1 MKIMKKKESE
11 IFHQALGDATHKP
24 TINWEKEIEI
34 AEKTKTQRPNKDQLI
49 KNILIQSEDFNFIW
63 NIRSLKKT
71 TIGNLQNILSLLLKY

>member
-11 IFHQALGDATHKP
+11 IFHQALAEATHKP
-24 TINWEKEIEI
+24 TINWEKEIEK
-34 AEKTKTQRPNKDQLI
+34 AEKTKTKRPNKDQLI
-49 KNILIQSEDFNFIW
+49 QNIVIQSEDFNFIW

>member
-24 TINWEKEIEI
+24 TINWEKEIEK
-34 AEKTKTQRPNKDQLI
+34 AEKTKTKRPNKEQLI
-49 KNILIQSEDFNFIW
+49 KNIVIQSEDFNFIW

>member
-11 IFHQALGDATHKP
+11 IFHQALAEATNKP
-24 TINWEKEIEI
+24 TINWEKEIEK

-49 KNILIQSEDFNFIW
+49 KNILMQSEDFNFVW

-71 TIGNLQNILSLLLKY
+71 TIGNLQNILSLLLK

>member
-11 IFHQALGDATHKP
+11 IFHQALAEATHKP
-24 TINWEKEIEI
+24 TINWEKEIEK
-34 AEKTKTQRPNKDQLI
+34 AGKTKTKRPNKDQLI
-49 KNILIQSEDFNFIW
+49 QNIVMQSEDFNFIW

>member
-1 MKIMKKKESE
+1 MEIMKKKESE

-24 TINWEKEIEI
+24 TINWEKEIEK
-34 AEKTKTQRPNKDQLI
+34 AEKTKTQRPNKEDLI
-49 KNILIQSEDFNFIW
+49 KNIVMQSEDFNFIW

>member
-11 IFHQALGDATHKP
+11 IFHQALGEATHKP
-24 TINWEKEIEI
+24 SINWEKEIEK
-34 AEKTKTQRPNKDQLI
+34 AEKTKTKRPNKDQLI
-49 KNILIQSEDFNFIW
+49 ENIVMQSEDFNFIW

>member
-11 IFHQALGDATHKP
+11 IFHQALGEATHKP
-24 TINWEKEIEI
+24 TINWEKEIEK
-34 AEKTKTQRPNKDQLI
+34 AEKTKTKRPNKDHLI
-49 KNILIQSEDFNFIW
+49 QNIVMQSEDFNFIW

>member
-11 IFHQALGDATHKP
+11 IFHQALAEATHKP
-24 TINWEKEIEI
+24 TINWEKEIEK
-34 AEKTKTQRPNKDQLI
+34 AEKTKTQRPNKEELI
-49 KNILIQSEDFNFIW
+49 KNIVMQSEDFNFIW

>member
-11 IFHQALGDATHKP
+11 IFHQALAEATHKP
-24 TINWEKEIEI
+24 TINWEKEIEK

-63 NIRSLKKT
+63 NIKNLKKT

>member
-1 MKIMKKKESE
+1 MKKKESE

-24 TINWEKEIEI
+24 TINWEKEIEK
-34 AEKTKTQRPNKDQLI
+34 AEKTKTQRPNKEDLI
-49 KNILIQSEDFNFIW
+49 KNIVMQSEDFNFIW

>member
-24 TINWEKEIEI
+24 TINWEKEIEK
-34 AEKTKTQRPNKDQLI
+34 AEKTKTRRPNKEELI
-49 KNILIQSEDFNFIW
+49 KNIVMQSEDFNFIW

>member
-11 IFHQALGDATHKP
+11 IFHQALAEATHKP
-24 TINWEKEIEI
+24 TINWEKEIEK

-49 KNILIQSEDFNFIW
+49 KNIVMQSEDFNFIW
-63 NIRSLKKT
+63 NIRSLQKT